1 MFHNILDSSAQGKT
15 HLCTGKASVQR
26 HAELSPLCSC
36 KEKERKRSKKKSK
49 SSMYAADRA
58 CDKTNEKSKEQEQIA
73 VKMASVQMRLNR
85 TTVVEG
91 STEGKASCDCL
102 AEESKLVH

>member
-1 MFHNILDSSAQGKT
+1 MLKGKPICVQGK
-15 HLCTGKASVQR
+15 HPSNAM
-26 HAELSPLCSC
+26 LSSHRFVVAKKR
-36 KEKERKRSKKKSK
+36 KEKGVKKKSK